1 MTRNYAIIAASC
13 TCLMAS
19 SQTASSQD
27 EKPNIIFVLTD
38 DQAPWAFGLSG
49 DTNALTPVM
58 DRLATQGAH
67 LKNAFVPSP
76 VCSPARVTFMTGRYA
91 SEYKIH
97 DFIVMP
103 THSVLTFDPSFN
115 AGLNPESITFAEV
128 LQDAGYKT
136 GLVGKWHLGD
146 WTTTDDKKY
155 HPTNHG
161 YDYFMGLTGGGV
173 SPVNPTLEAE
183 GEIREFKG
191 LTSEI
196 LADYAMDF
204 IKRNADK
211 NFMLSWNTRAPHTRW
226 LPVTDEDWAPFED
239 MDPHLPNPYYP
250 DLNVERAKT
259 RMREYLASTHSVDRN
274 LGRIMELLDKLN
286 LREKTIIIF
295 FSDHGYMMGHNG
307 LEHKGNGKWITNTS
321 PEPTEDCQ
329 RGYRPNLYDNSL
341 KVPAFVYWP
350 GVIKPGTVIHNT
362 ISSLDLFP
370 TIVEMAGA
378 DMPDDHLVRG
388 RSIIP
393 LLKREEVGDW
403 CDDFYS
409 EYTMI
414 NYCLA
419 FLRSYRTPEW
429 KLVRDFLN
437 SENDELYHI
446 AYDPEENINLIHDQ
460 REEVR
465 NVINDLHQ
473 KIIGQMRT
481 INDPL
486 LNEIEVD
493 KEYYKKVNKAY
504 YK

>member
-49 DTNALTPVM
+49 DPNALTPVM

-146 WTTTDDKKY
+146 WTTTDDRKY

-173 SPVNPTLEAE
+173 SPVNPALEEE

-226 LPVTDEDWAPFED
+226 LPVTDEDWAP
-239 MDPHLPNPYYP
+239 
-250 DLNVERAKT
+250 
-259 RMREYLASTHSVDRN
+259 
-274 LGRIMELLDKLN
+274 
-286 LREKTIIIF
+286 TI
-295 FSDHGYMMGHNG
+295 
-307 LEHKGNGKWITNTS
+307 
-321 PEPTEDCQ
+321 P
-329 RGYRPNLYDNSL
+329 
-341 KVPAFVYWP
+341 
-350 GVIKPGTVIHNT
+350 
-362 ISSLDLFP
+362 
-370 TIVEMAGA
+370 
-378 DMPDDHLVRG
+378 
-388 RSIIP
+388 
-393 LLKREEVGDW
+393 
-403 CDDFYS
+403 
-409 EYTMI
+409 
-414 NYCLA
+414 YCL
-419 FLRSYRTPEW
+419 
-429 KLVRDFLN
+429 
-437 SENDELYHI
+437 
-446 AYDPEENINLIHDQ
+446 
-460 REEVR
+460 
-465 NVINDLHQ
+465 
-473 KIIGQMRT
+473 
-481 INDPL
+481 
-486 LNEIEVD
+486 
-493 KEYYKKVNKAY
+493 
-504 YK
+504 